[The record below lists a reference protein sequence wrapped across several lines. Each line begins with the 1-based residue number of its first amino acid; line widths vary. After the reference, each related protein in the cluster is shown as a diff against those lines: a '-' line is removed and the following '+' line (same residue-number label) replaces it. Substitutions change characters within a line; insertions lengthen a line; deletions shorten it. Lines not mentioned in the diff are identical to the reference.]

1 MKPALLRFGY
11 AAAIMLAVVYAFV
24 TLRGPRGVP
33 AWLEK
38 RQEIRVLETG
48 NAELARENRL
58 KKERIEKLLSSETD
72 QELEIR
78 KRLKLIKPNEKVY
91 MLNQQ

>member
-1 MKPALLRFGY
+1 M
-11 AAAIMLAVVYAFV
+11 AIVLAVVYAFF

-38 RQEIRVLETG
+38 RQEIRTLETG
-48 NAELARENRL
+48 NSELARENRL
-58 KKERIEKLLSSETD
+58 KRDRIEKLLSSEAD

-78 KRLKLIKPNEKVY
+78 KRLKLVKPNEKVY
-91 MLNQQ
+91 ILNQQ